1 MLKCVADFDVQP
13 SKDVCAESEYAVERF
28 QLVTFARIHLNYKT
42 TSLFRLAPFSDP
54 NYLAGWRQTPII
66 IAQQPSG
73 YDVMTVR
80 AATLVTDTTRDVGGE
95 EPPFIAAAVLFRNLD
110 ESINLGLRPVA
121 IDLVFT
127 WSCVSVKVR
136 IRILTQHTFRV
147 IARLFTLG
155 RFTVLATSSV

>member
-28 QLVTFARIHLNYKT
+28 QLVTFARLHLNYKT
-42 TSLFRLAPFSDP
+42 TSLFCLAPNCF
-54 NYLAGWRQTPII
+54 AGWRQTPII